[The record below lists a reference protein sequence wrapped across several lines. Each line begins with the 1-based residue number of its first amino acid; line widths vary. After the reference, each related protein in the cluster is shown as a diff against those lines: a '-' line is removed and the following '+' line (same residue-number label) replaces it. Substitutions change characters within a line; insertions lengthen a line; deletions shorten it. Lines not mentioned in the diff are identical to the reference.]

1 MQGIR
6 KEKTYI
12 VPGPDRLETVHHRN
26 ILPQIREQPEAGFQ
40 NEVGDTEENN
50 TEDSHGEEQTQED
63 QESPTEVIHTLAQL
77 DRPERVADESED
89 DEESKGGIDL
99 AHDLAAFPEPNVVHI
114 IACFLLRFNAYS
126 PETLD
131 AFAALLG
138 RGVVMAL
145 VLVDLDDA
153 ESKHG
158 HGKELESILEG
169 GTIGD
174 LWKSRVLGTQLLVG
188 IGLESAKGTF
198 DLTTQVSDLKGFE
211 LAIGLVVL

>member
-1 MQGIR
+1 M
-6 KEKTYI
+6 
-12 VPGPDRLETVHHRN
+12 
-26 ILPQIREQPEAGFQ
+26 
-40 NEVGDTEENN
+40 
-50 TEDSHGEEQTQED
+50 
-63 QESPTEVIHTLAQL
+63 
-77 DRPERVADESED
+77 
-89 DEESKGGIDL
+89 
-99 AHDLAAFPEPNVVHI
+99 
-114 IACFLLRFNAYS
+114 RFNAYS

-131 AFAALLG
+131 TFAALLG